1 MINID
6 METKLATIVC
16 SDVIGYSRQMQSN
29 ELETLKKLDECREII
44 DPLIDSSKG
53 RLFNTGGDSVL
64 IEFNSAV
71 DAVRFSVEMQKRLH
85 KLNNGLRWRVG
96 MHVGEVW
103 VYGTNL
109 MGEAVN
115 LAART
120 ESLADYG
127 GVTMT
132 KAVYDLVSGKIKD
145 LNFVSRGVQEFKNVM
160 PMEIFSIALEE
171 AEPNPNLNK
180 TIKTDNKIETKSHK
194 ELVAAIIN
202 DTAAR
207 NKSLNDAQS
216 FKRDEKYGP
225 AVRILL
231 WRITKQ
237 DKLAVDEI
245 VNMGLRGL
253 IPVEFYPYVNA
264 IIKEF
269 CYKLDSERLLKIADL
284 MEKIKYKS
292 SAFQFVK
299 EAAKIDEAAQH
310 RYAVMIFDDPNSS
323 QQEINNILEDL
334 KDMAMNKKVSA
345 MLKLGDFYLKIN
357 DKKNAFRWLYAA
369 RAEYSKEA
377 QKLLDDLNKTL
388 TKAEFTNFKT
398 DADALVDQIKF
409 IHDNK
414 MRQ

>member
-1 MINID
+1 

-29 ELETLKKLDECREII
+29 ELETLKKLDECRAII
-44 DPLIDSSKG
+44 DPLINSSKG

-71 DAVRFSVEMQKRLH
+71 EAVRFSVEMQNRMY
-85 KLNNGLRWRVG
+85 KLNNGLRWRIG

-103 VYGTNL
+103 IYGTNL

-132 KAVYDLVSGKIKD
+132 KAVYNLVSGKIKD
-145 LNFVSRGVQEFKNVM
+145 YKFISRGVQEFKNVM
-160 PMEIFSIALEE
+160 PMEIFSIVLEGAE
-171 AEPNPNLNK
+171 ANPNLNK
-180 TIKTDNKIETKSHK
+180 TIKQENKQATKSHK
-194 ELVAAIIN
+194 ELVANIIN

-207 NKSLNDAQS
+207 NRSLNDAQS
-216 FKRDEKYGP
+216 FKRDENYGP

-231 WRITKQ
+231 WRITKN

-245 VNMGLRGL
+245 INMGLRNV
-253 IPVEFYPYVNA
+253 IPSEFNPYVNA
-264 IIKEF
+264 ILKEF
-269 CYKLDSERLLKIADL
+269 CMKVDCDRLLKIADL
-284 MEKIKYKS
+284 MEKLQYKS

-299 EAAKIDEAAQH
+299 EAAKFDEVAQH
-310 RYAVMIFDDPNSS
+310 KYAVMILDDPNSS
-323 QQEINNILEDL
+323 QQEINSILDDL
-334 KDMAMNKKVSA
+334 KEIAMNKKVSA
-345 MLKLGDFYLKIN
+345 MMKLGDFYLKLN
-357 DKKNAFRWLYAA
+357 DKKNAFRWFYAA
-369 RAEYSKEA
+369 RSEHSQDA
-377 QKLLDDLNKTL
+377 QKRLEELNKTL
-388 TKAEFTNFKT
+388 SKAEFQNYKT

-409 IHDNK
+409 IYDNK
-414 MRQ
+414 MRN

>member
-1 MINID
+1 

-29 ELETLKKLDECREII
+29 ELETLKKLDECRAII

-71 DAVRFSVEMQKRLH
+71 EAVRFSVEMQNRMY
-85 KLNNGLRWRVG
+85 KLNNGLRWRIG

-103 VYGTNL
+103 IYGTNL

-132 KAVYDLVSGKIKD
+132 KAVYNLVSGKIKD
-145 LNFVSRGVQEFKNVM
+145 YKFISRGVQEFKNVM
-160 PMEIFSIALEE
+160 PMEIFSIVLEGAE
-171 AEPNPNLNK
+171 ANPNLNK
-180 TIKTDNKIETKSHK
+180 TIKQENKQATKSHK
-194 ELVAAIIN
+194 ELVATIIN

-207 NKSLNDAQS
+207 NRSLNDAQS
-216 FKRDEKYGP
+216 FKRDENYGP

-231 WRITKQ
+231 WRITKN

-245 VNMGLRGL
+245 INMGLRNV
-253 IPVEFYPYVNA
+253 IPSEFNPYVNA
-264 IIKEF
+264 ILKEF
-269 CYKLDSERLLKIADL
+269 CMKVDCDRLLKIADL
-284 MEKIKYKS
+284 MEKLQYKS

-299 EAAKIDEAAQH
+299 EAAKFDEVAQH

-323 QQEINNILEDL
+323 QQEINSILDDL
-334 KDMAMNKKVSA
+334 KEMAMNKKVSA
-345 MLKLGDFYLKIN
+345 MMKLGDFYLKLN
-357 DKKNAFRWLYAA
+357 DKKNAFRWFYAA
-369 RAEYSKEA
+369 RSEHSQDA
-377 QKLLDDLNKTL
+377 QKRLEELNKTL
-388 TKAEFTNFKT
+388 SKAEFQNYKT

-409 IHDNK
+409 IYDNK
-414 MRQ
+414 MRN

>member
-1 MINID
+1 

-29 ELETLKKLDECREII
+29 ELETLKKLDECRAII

-71 DAVRFSVEMQKRLH
+71 DAVRFSVEMQNRMY
-85 KLNNGLRWRVG
+85 KLNNGLRWRIG

-103 VYGTNL
+103 IYGTNL

-132 KAVYDLVSGKIKD
+132 KAVYNLVSGKIKD
-145 LNFVSRGVQEFKNVM
+145 YKFISRGVQEFKNVM
-160 PMEIFSIALEE
+160 PMEIFSIVLEGAE
-171 AEPNPNLNK
+171 ANPNLNK
-180 TIKTDNKIETKSHK
+180 TIKQENKQATKSHK
-194 ELVAAIIN
+194 ELVATIIN

-207 NKSLNDAQS
+207 NRSLNDAQS
-216 FKRDEKYGP
+216 FKRDENYGP

-231 WRITKQ
+231 WRITKN

-245 VNMGLRGL
+245 INMGLRNV
-253 IPVEFYPYVNA
+253 IPSEFNPYVNA
-264 IIKEF
+264 ILKEF
-269 CYKLDSERLLKIADL
+269 CMKVDCDRLLKIADL
-284 MEKIKYKS
+284 MEKLQYKS

-299 EAAKIDEAAQH
+299 EAAKFDEVAQH

-323 QQEINNILEDL
+323 QQEINSILDDL
-334 KDMAMNKKVSA
+334 KEMAMNKKVSA
-345 MLKLGDFYLKIN
+345 MMKLGDFYLKLN
-357 DKKNAFRWLYAA
+357 DKKNAFRWFYAA
-369 RAEYSKEA
+369 RSEHNQDA
-377 QKLLDDLNKTL
+377 QKRLEELNKTL
-388 TKAEFTNFKT
+388 SKAEFQNYKT

-409 IHDNK
+409 IYDNK
-414 MRQ
+414 MRN